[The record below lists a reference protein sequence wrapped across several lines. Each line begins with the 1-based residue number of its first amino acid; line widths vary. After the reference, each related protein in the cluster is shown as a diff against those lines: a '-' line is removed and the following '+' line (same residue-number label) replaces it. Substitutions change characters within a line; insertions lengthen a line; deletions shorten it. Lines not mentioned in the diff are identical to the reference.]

1 MEGTAEGAVEGMRR
15 LAESATFEEEG
26 REEGGSRGPSKSPR
40 EGLRLYGVV
49 PSEGR
54 VAARDDGEL

>member
-1 MEGTAEGAVEGMRR
+1 MRR